1 MRCGLLGEKLGHSYS
16 PQIHSLLGTY
26 RYDLIEKTPQEAEAF
41 LRYGDFDALNVTI
54 PYKKLALQCCAEV
67 TDRASRIG
75 SVNTIVRRADGTLFG
90 DNTDYDGFA
99 YMLTQSKIDV
109 SGRKV
114 LVLGSGGASLTVQA
128 VLRDL
133 GASVVVISRGGPDN
147 YQNLSRHSDA
157 SVIVNTTPVG
167 MYPNNGK
174 SPINFAEFPDCIG
187 VLDLIYNPAR
197 TKLLQ
202 DAAARGIPHA
212 GGLTML
218 VAQGRRAAERFTG
231 QSIPV
236 TETDRIVRILQD
248 EMENIILIGMPGS
261 GKSTAGRALA
271 ALLHRPFYDADAEL
285 VRSAGRS
292 IPEIFAA
299 EGETGFRARETE
311 ILAEY
316 GKKSGIILAT
326 GGGCVTRPEN
336 EPLLRQNGRIVWLM
350 RDWHTLPTDGRPL
363 SQTSNL
369 AEMERVRRPMYKQF
383 ADISVE
389 VSTDPAETAA
399 RIASRL
405 MLQHD
410 AN

>member
-1 MRCGLLGEKLGHSYS
+1 
-16 PQIHSLLGTY
+16 
-26 RYDLIEKTPQEAEAF
+26 
-41 LRYGDFDALNVTI
+41 
-54 PYKKLALQCCAEV
+54 
-67 TDRASRIG
+67 
-75 SVNTIVRRADGTLFG
+75 
-90 DNTDYDGFA
+90 
-99 YMLTQSKIDV
+99 
-109 SGRKV
+109 
-114 LVLGSGGASLTVQA
+114 
-128 VLRDL
+128 
-133 GASVVVISRGGPDN
+133 
-147 YQNLSRHSDA
+147 
-157 SVIVNTTPVG
+157 
-167 MYPNNGK
+167 
-174 SPINFAEFPDCIG
+174 
-187 VLDLIYNPAR
+187 
-197 TKLLQ
+197 
-202 DAAARGIPHA
+202 
-212 GGLTML
+212 
-218 VAQGRRAAERFTG
+218 
-231 QSIPV
+231 
-236 TETDRIVRILQD
+236 
-248 EMENIILIGMPGS
+248 MENIILIGMPGS

-336 EPLLRQNGRIVWLM
+336 ESLLRQNGRIVWLM